1 MTPNAAARLEAGR
14 DASGRDAAARPGPA
28 SPATR
33 AREDGGV
40 HPPGRENVY
49 GHRKRLEFIAA
60 RLRER
65 AASPGAARP
74 LRVLDIGCG
83 TGVMIT
89 RPLASLGHE
98 VTGLDLDPVS
108 IRQANRLNVAPTLPN
123 LTYVAGR
130 LEDQH
135 WDGAFDAVVA
145 SEVLEHLPDPDGL
158 VDALARCL
166 RADGLLLLTVPNGY
180 GPFEIDS
187 HLWEALHRVPGFWRL
202 ESAWIRSKAR
212 VLDLAGRGAAARA
225 ATEIEDR
232 PDSRATLNENSP
244 HCQRFT
250 RGKVV
255 RLMERHRLRLAG
267 WGKSAVWSG
276 PIAHTL
282 LRDWS
287 AAIRL
292 NCALA
297 DRLPAWMTSGL
308 YFCFAR
314 VPTGPGAPPGAR

>member
-1 MTPNAAARLEAGR
+1 MTT
-14 DASGRDAAARPGPA
+14 DAAARHDAAGHDAAHSDGARRMIAPA
-28 SPATR
+28 PVR
-33 AREDGGV
+33 AGERADA

-49 GHRKRLEFIAA
+49 GHRKRLDFIAA
-60 RLRER
+60 WLRER
-65 AASPGAARP
+65 QSSLGPARP

-108 IRQANRLNVAPTLPN
+108 IRQANRLNVAPALPN
-123 LTYVAGR
+123 LTYVAGL
-130 LEDQH
+130 LEEQR
-135 WDGAFDAVVA
+135 WDGVFDAVVA
-145 SEVLEHLPDPDGL
+145 SEVLEHLPDPDQL

-166 RADGLLLLTVPNGY
+166 KPDGLLLLTVPNGY

-187 HLWEALHRVPGFWRL
+187 HLWEALHKIPGFWRL
-202 ESAWIRSKAR
+202 ESAWIRTKAG
-212 VLDLAGRGAAARA
+212 LLGLAGWDAAARA
-225 ATEIEDR
+225 ATELEDR
-232 PDSRATLNENSP
+232 PDSMATLNENSP

-255 RLMERHRLRLAG
+255 RLMERHGLRLVD

-287 AAIRL
+287 AAIRM

>member
-1 MTPNAAARLEAGR
+1 MTGQAAAR
-14 DASGRDAAARPGPA
+14 RDAAGHGTVRHGDAPA
-28 SPATR
+28 R
-33 AREDGGV
+33 ARERGV
-40 HPPGRENVY
+40 AHPPGRENVY
-49 GHRKRLEFIAA
+49 GHRKRLEYIAA

-65 AASPGAARP
+65 QSSPGAARP
-74 LRVLDIGCG
+74 IRVLDIGCG

-89 RPLASLGHE
+89 RPLAGLGHE

-108 IRQANRLNVAPTLPN
+108 IRQAIHLNISPTLPN
-123 LTYVAGR
+123 LSYVAGR
-130 LEDQH
+130 LEEQP
-135 WDGAFDAVVA
+135 WDGVFDAVVA
-145 SEVLEHLPDPDGL
+145 SEILEHLPDPDRL

-166 RADGLLLLTVPNGY
+166 KSDGLLLLTVPNGY

-187 HLWEALHRVPGFWRL
+187 HLWEALHRIPGFWRL

-212 VLDLAGRGAAARA
+212 LLDLAGHGAAARA
-225 ATEIEDR
+225 ATEVEDR

-250 RGKVV
+250 HGKVV
-255 RLMERHRLRLAG
+255 RLMERHGLRLVDS
-267 WGKSAVWSG
+267 GKSAVWSG

-292 NCALA
+292 NCAVA
-297 DRLPAWMTSGL
+297 DRLPDWMTSGL

>member
-1 MTPNAAARLEAGR
+1 MTPNAAARFDAGR
-14 DASGRDAAARPGPA
+14 EAAARDAHASVPA
-28 SPATR
+28 R
-33 AREDGGV
+33 AREEAHA

-65 AASPGAARP
+65 RESLGSARP

-108 IRQANRLNVAPTLPN
+108 IRQASRLNVAPTLPN

-130 LEDQH
+130 LEEQR

-145 SEVLEHLPDPDGL
+145 SEVLEHLPDPDAL

-187 HLWEALHRVPGFWRL
+187 YVWEALHRIPGFWRL
-202 ESAWIRSKAR
+202 ESAWIKSKAR

-225 ATEIEDR
+225 ATEVEDR

-255 RLMERHRLRLAG
+255 RLMERHGLRLAG

-282 LRDWS
+282 LRDWG

-314 VPTGPGAPPGAR
+314 VPTGPGAPPDAR

>member
-1 MTPNAAARLEAGR
+1 MTSQPAA
-14 DASGRDAAARPGPA
+14 P
-28 SPATR
+28 
-33 AREDGGV
+33 
-40 HPPGRENVY
+40 PPGRENVY

-60 RLRER
+60 RLRQR
-65 AASPGAARP
+65 QASPGAARP

-89 RPLASLGHE
+89 RPLAGLGHE

-108 IRQANRLNVAPTLPN
+108 IRQAQRLNVAPTLPN
-123 LTYVAGR
+123 LTYIAGR
-130 LEDQH
+130 LEEQP
-135 WDGAFDAVVA
+135 WDGMFDAVVA
-145 SEVLEHLPDPDGL
+145 SEILEHLPDPDRL

-166 RADGLLLLTVPNGY
+166 KSDGLLLLTVPNGY
-180 GPFEIDS
+180 GPFEMDS
-187 HLWEALHRVPGFWRL
+187 HLWEALQKVPGFWRL

-212 VLDLAGRGAAARA
+212 LLKLAGHGAAARE
-225 ATEIEDR
+225 ATQAEDH

-250 RGKVV
+250 RGKVA
-255 RLMERHRLRLAG
+255 RLMERHGLRLVD

-314 VPTGPGAPPGAR
+314 VSTGPGAPPGAR